1 MSRLGG
7 RIVLVTGASRGLGKA
22 IAVTLAAEGAHVAV
36 VARTLEAHDG
46 QPGSLRETA
55 NAIVGSG
62 GQATPFAADLSDP
75 ENCEQL
81 VASIRARLGDPTV
94 LVNSAAV
101 TFLRPLANF
110 PLSRTR
116 VMLNLHLLTPL
127 RLAQLLAPG
136 MRAAGAG
143 WIVNL
148 TSVAAQPNPGPPF
161 DEFAAAAGFGM
172 YGTVKAA
179 LDRLTSSLAAE
190 FQDAGIAVNAA
201 APLLPVA
208 TPGARTL
215 DLAKSGTE
223 DISLICRT
231 VLELCTGD
239 PRVLTGRVEYTT
251 PFLERLRAGDVPGA
265 HAGAAAS
272 KETIR

>member
-1 MSRLGG
+1 MSRLTG
-7 RIVLVTGASRGLGKA
+7 RIALVTGASRGLGKA
-22 IAVTLAAEGAHVAV
+22 IAAALAAQGAHVAV
-36 VARTLEAHDG
+36 VARTLETGNG
-46 QPGSLRETA
+46 QPGSLRETVSVIA
-55 NAIVGSG
+55 DAG
-62 GQATPFAADLSDP
+62 GAATPFAADLSDP

-81 VASIRARLGDPTV
+81 VASIRARLGEPTV

-110 PLSRTR
+110 PLSRIQ

-127 RLAQLLAPG
+127 RLTQLLAPG

-148 TSVAAQPNPGPPF
+148 TSVAAQPNSGPPF
-161 DEFAAAAGFGM
+161 DEFATTAGFGM

-223 DISLICRT
+223 DIALICRT
-231 VLELCTGD
+231 VVELCTGD
-239 PRVLTGRVEYTT
+239 PRVLTGRIEYTT
-251 PFLERLRAGDVPGA
+251 PFLEKLEAGEVAGA
-265 HAGAAAS
+265 YDRAAAS
-272 KETIR
+272 QEASK